1 MHTHCHVGLAFIVL
15 FRLLGEVWNSMILSR
30 PDANAKLLL
39 HEEKAE
45 YGGKIYDSVQESE
58 DFGSFP
64 GNSGIHFS
72 KAQCF

>member
-1 MHTHCHVGLAFIVL
+1 
-15 FRLLGEVWNSMILSR
+15 MILSR
-30 PDANAKLLL
+30 PEANAKLLL

-58 DFGSFP
+58 DFVSFP